1 MRGILLATMVVLA
14 VGCSQFE
21 SKAPVALVK
30 DGDLLLPADY
40 KSWPK
45 FLSEV
50 QRPDAKQIREIYVNP
65 RGQGAKQGGEF
76 PNGTIFVMELH
87 KAKEADG
94 QLAKGADGNL
104 VKGDLA
110 KVFVMGKD
118 AGWGAGAPEGLK
130 NGDWVYAAYDPSGKK
145 TADNLGTCR
154 ACHLPLDK
162 KDFVHRYDEY
172 FQKRAQ
178 ASSRN

>member
-1 MRGILLATMVVLA
+1 MRGVLLAMVA
-14 VGCSQFE
+14 VFLVSCSQIE
-21 SKAPVALVK
+21 SKPVPLVK
-30 DGDLLLPADY
+30 DGDLPLPADY
-40 KSWPK
+40 KNWPR

-65 RGQGAKQGGEF
+65 RGQSAREGDAF
-76 PNGTIFVMELH
+76 PNGTQFVMELH
-87 KAKEADG
+87 KAKDADG
-94 QLAKGADGNL
+94 QLVKGADGKL

-110 KVFVMGKD
+110 KVFVMGKE

-130 NGDWVYAAYDPSGKK
+130 NGDWIYAAYDPSGKK

-178 ASSRN
+178 SGGKY